1 MAYARTLKTIPR
13 DLRLAREQALLGKY
27 DDAVRYFCRVHDGIK
42 QARNLSESAAS
53 RRKWDQAKEDV
64 AGELRIVKE
73 LQEKL
78 SYLSSKPGVAPRSN
92 VPKTPFDEREIKPTD
107 PSLGGRPP
115 TGVSEF
121 APPPATSSYSR
132 KEEDTD
138 NDPDVWPPPTPNAEG
153 RKLPGWARSKKNP
166 NDRNANGN
174 AGGGRS
180 SFNVRHPIKKSGNIP
195 VVSRRSRPGQPPRTS
210 GGNSNHRRASQRE
223 QRDRPWRSKAT
234 GASPA
239 RARKAPST
247 SGGGSNKRDRV
258 RQYEQERREKAKRA
272 QMAGKERPT
281 YLEMHSDSPDK
292 HLIEMIERD
301 ILESTPSVK
310 WDDIADLTEAKS
322 LLEEAVVLPLW
333 MPDYF
338 QGIRRPWKGVLMF
351 GPPGTGKT
359 MLAKAVATECKT
371 TFFNV
376 TTSTLASKW
385 RGESERMVR
394 ILFDMARYY
403 APSTIFFDEID
414 SLASQRGGSG
424 EHEASR
430 RVKSELLVQM
440 DGATASKADDDGD
453 DGEEGGASKT
463 VIVLAATNMPWDLD
477 EALRRRLE
485 KRIYIPL
492 PTSVGREQLFR
503 IAMRE
508 VGLGDDVE
516 LDELAKCTKGY
527 SGADIANVCRD
538 ASMMSMRRV
547 LENARKQGLS
557 MREIQKMVQ
566 DQKEQPVTHKDFI
579 TAINKISRSVGE
591 SDLEKYRKWMETY
604 GAS

>member
-1 MAYARTLKTIPR
+1 MEIDVAAE
-13 DLRLAREQALLGKY
+13 LRL
-27 DDAVRYFCRVHDGIK
+27 
-42 QARNLSESAAS
+42 
-53 RRKWDQAKEDV
+53 
-64 AGELRIVKE
+64 VKD
-73 LQEKL
+73 LHEKL
-78 SYLSSKPGVAPRSN
+78 SHFEGKPGRPLPPK
-92 VPKTPFDEREIKPTD
+92 PKTPYDERQVRPM
-107 PSLGGRPP
+107 GVHGARPP
-115 TGVSEF
+115 TGVDEYPSQQR
-121 APPPATSSYSR
+121 SR
-132 KEEDTD
+132 NSHANEHDA
-138 NDPDVWPPPTPNAEG
+138 DPDVWPPPTPNANG
-153 RKLPGWARSKKNP
+153 RDLPGWASKKST
-166 NDRNANGN
+166 NDSSSSNSKRRN
-174 AGGGRS
+174 
-180 SFNVRHPIKKSGNIP
+180 FNVP
-195 VVSRRSRPGQPPRTS
+195 VVSRRTSNRSSSRRPPRTTS
-210 GGNSNHRRASQRE
+210 NNSRATNRSNRN
-223 QRDRPWRSKAT
+223 RPWRANNP
-234 GASPA
+234 APA
-239 RARKAPST
+239 RREVST
-247 SGGGSNKRDRV
+247 ASSRSSNTRNSQASNKRDRA
-258 RQYEQERREKAKRA
+258 RNYEQQR
-272 QMAGKERPT
+272 KERQRKAQAASKDKPT

-310 WDDIADLTEAKS
+310 WDDIADLRQAKS

-394 ILFDMARYY
+394 ILFDMAKYY

-440 DGATASKADDDGD
+440 DGAAESKSNKEEDLDDENPG
-453 DGEEGGASKT
+453 SKT

-492 PTSVGREQLFR
+492 PTVEGRKQLFR
-503 IAMRE
+503 IAMKE
-508 VGLGDDVE
+508 VGLGDDVD
-516 LDELAKCTKGY
+516 LSNLAEATKGY

-547 LENARKQGLS
+547 LENARKEGLP
-557 MREIQKMVQ
+557 MREIQRLVQ
-566 DQKEQPVTHKDFI
+566 DQKEQPVSQNDFMI
-579 TAINKISRSVGE
+579 AIGKISRSVGDE
-591 SDLEKYRKWMETY
+591 DLEKYKKWMETY